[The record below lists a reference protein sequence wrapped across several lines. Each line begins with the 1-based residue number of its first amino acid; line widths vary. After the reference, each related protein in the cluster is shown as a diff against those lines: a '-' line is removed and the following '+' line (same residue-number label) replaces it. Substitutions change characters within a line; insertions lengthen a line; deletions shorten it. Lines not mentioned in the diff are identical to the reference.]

1 MISAIV
7 PFRDWSVERLETCIS
22 RLRDLPSITE
32 TIVVDFGSREPLA
45 GVAGCRVVRVEADR
59 WCLSEAN
66 NVGIAEARHEVVL
79 KIDADV
85 QLMIDDD
92 ALKNL
97 AGAVAGGEVAFWVLQ
112 PTDFQYRD
120 GRPARKRLRP
130 EWAEG
135 CGNLF
140 SRAEVLRIGGFDTRF
155 FDYGGEDNDI
165 CQRLRRF
172 GKRVEYYK
180 SDRVLHERH
189 PPSQAR
195 LLGQFTDNQKKALLA
210 DHSIFRPHPFRY
222 SDYRGRGA
230 FGPAITVA
238 IATTDRPNRSDH
250 MAYCLGGL
258 AAQTFQDF
266 EVRICENG
274 SPPSARLDE
283 AQLRK
288 AFPTLDIHLHQL
300 DEASIPKAR
309 NLITANARGFYIA
322 VHDDDDFSLPTRFE
336 EQLQCMAS
344 EEGAHGCHSSWIEFD
359 EATGALKSHYG
370 QARDIGTLMRRQGK
384 VTLHGSAL
392 YRRDVLARLPYDESL
407 ALGSD
412 YDLHIRMTL
421 AGMRVPHSC
430 RFHVLRRLHG
440 ASVSANGTALQ
451 RDVAD
456 RTNAAYKYFVGGPF
470 LAAVRANSDGGIWVT
485 GFPSVREMLRYLPS
499 AFGSFRIDLDLEATL
514 ALGFDP
520 IFGAAEHTS
529 WRFADLDFVPAHRGY
544 CHQTRLVMR
553 SSQCLTAGEMLEKF
567 PAFRELRGV
576 DIVSDIEL
584 ASQPAL
590 QSLHALHL
598 EKGQRRVIS
607 RRYAG
612 MAEALRALPPSLLGS
627 RLGRI
632 EFFAVNDPAE
642 GVHVLLG
649 TYDNA
654 ADLEYALGLAN
665 AGGGAEFMAVSNQGL
680 RGAFHGP

>member
-7 PFRDWSVERLETCIS
+7 PFRDWSVERLETCIAH
-22 RLRDLPSITE
+22 LRNLPSITE
-32 TIVVDFGSREPLA
+32 IIVVDFGSREPLA
-45 GVAGCRVVRVEADR
+45 AVAGCRVVRVAADR

-66 NVGIAEARHEVVL
+66 NIGIAEARNGVVL

-85 QLMIDDD
+85 QLRIDDD
-92 ALKNL
+92 ALRDL
-97 AGAVAGGEVAFWVLQ
+97 AETVAEGEVAFFVLQ

-120 GRPARKRLRP
+120 GKPTRKRLRP

-140 SRAEVLRIGGFDTRF
+140 SRAEVLKIGGFDTRF

-165 CQRLRRF
+165 CQRLRRY

-195 LLGQFTDNQKKALLA
+195 LLGQFTDTQKKALLA

-222 SDYRGRGA
+222 SDYKGRAA

-238 IATTDRPNRSDH
+238 IATTDRPNRAKH
-250 MAYCLGGL
+250 LTYCLEGL

-274 SPPSARLDE
+274 TPRSARLKE
-283 AQLRK
+283 AELRK
-288 AFPTLDIHLHQL
+288 SFPTLDIHLHPL

-344 EEGAHGCHSSWIEFD
+344 EQGAHGCHSSWIEFD

-370 QARDIGTLMRRQGK
+370 QSRDIGTLMRRQGK

-392 YRRDVLARLPYDESL
+392 YRRDVLARMPYDESL

-430 RFHVLRRLHG
+430 KFHVLRRLHG

-456 RTNAAYKYFVGGPF
+456 RANAAYRYFVGAPF
-470 LAAVRANSDGGIWVT
+470 LAAVRANRDEGLWVS
-485 GFPSVREMLRYLPS
+485 GFPTTREMLGYLPPE
-499 AFGSFRIDLDLEATL
+499 FGAFRIDLDLEAAL
-514 ALGFDP
+514 AVGFDP
-520 IFGAAEHTS
+520 VFGTDDYGNWH
-529 WRFADLDFVPAHRGY
+529 FAGLDFVPAHRGY
-544 CHQTRLVMR
+544 GNNTSLVMR
-553 SSQCLTAGEMLEKF
+553 SSRCLTAGELLEKL
-567 PAFRELRGV
+567 PALRELRGV
-576 DIVSDIEL
+576 DVVSDIEL

-590 QSLHALHL
+590 QSLEALHL
-598 EKGQRRVIS
+598 EKGQRRVVS
-607 RRYAG
+607 RRFADI
-612 MAEALRALPPSLLGS
+612 AEALRALPAPLLAS

-632 EFFAVNDPAE
+632 EFFAVNDPAP

-649 TYDNA
+649 TFEHA

-665 AGGGAEFMAVSNQGL
+665 AGGTGDFMAVSNQGL
-680 RGAFHGP
+680 RGGFHGP

>member
-22 RLRDLPSITE
+22 RLRDLSSITE
-32 TIVVDFGSREPLA
+32 TILVDFGSREPLA
-45 GVAGCRVVRVEADR
+45 GIADCRIVRVEADR

-66 NVGIAEARHEVVL
+66 NIGIVEARNDVVL

-85 QLMIDDD
+85 QLTIDDD
-92 ALKNL
+92 VLRDL
-97 AGAVAGGEVAFWVLQ
+97 AGSVAGGEVAFFVLQ
-112 PTDFQYRD
+112 PTDFQYRN
-120 GRPARKRLRP
+120 GKPSRKRLRP

-140 SRAEVLRIGGFDTRF
+140 SRAEVLGIGGFDTRF

-180 SDRVLHERH
+180 SDSVLHERH
-189 PPSQAR
+189 PPSEAR
-195 LLGQFTDNQKKALLA
+195 LSGRFTDARKKALLA
-210 DHSIFRPHPFRY
+210 DHSIFRPRPFRY
-222 SDYRGRGA
+222 SDYKDRGA

-238 IATTDRPNRSDH
+238 IATTDRPNRGEHLS
-250 MAYCLGGL
+250 YCLAGL

-274 SPPSARLDE
+274 SPRSARLKE
-283 AQLRK
+283 AALRK
-288 AFPTLDIHLHQL
+288 SFPTLDIHLHVL
-300 DEASIPKAR
+300 EEASIPKAR
-309 NLITANARGFYIA
+309 NLITANARGFYVA
-322 VHDDDDFSLPTRFE
+322 VHDDDDFSLPSRFE

-370 QARDIGTLMRRQGK
+370 QARDINTLMRRQGK
-384 VTLHGSAL
+384 VTLHGAAL
-392 YRRDVLARLPYDESL
+392 YRRDVLMRMRYDESL

-421 AGMRVPHSC
+421 AGIRVPHSGK
-430 RFHVLRRLHG
+430 FHVLRRLHG

-456 RTNAAYKYFVGGPF
+456 RTNAAYRYFVGGPF
-470 LAAVRANSDGGIWVT
+470 LAAVRANRDEGLWVT
-485 GFPSVREMLRYLPS
+485 GFPSIREMLGYLPS
-499 AFGSFRIDLDLEATL
+499 AFGAFRIDLDLEAAL

-520 IFGAAEHTS
+520 VFGAAEHGS
-529 WRFADLDFVPAHRGY
+529 WQFAGLDFIPAHRGY
-544 CHQTRLVMR
+544 GNNTRLVMR
-553 SSQCLTAGEMLEKF
+553 SSRCLTAGETLESLS
-567 PAFRELRGV
+567 AFRELRGV
-576 DIVSDIEL
+576 DVVSEIEL
-584 ASQPAL
+584 ASQPVL
-590 QSLHALHL
+590 HSLEALHL

-607 RRYAG
+607 RRYADT
-612 MAEALRALPPSLLGS
+612 AEALRALPASLLAS

-632 EFFAVNDPAE
+632 EFFAVNDPE
-642 GVHVLLG
+642 PGVHVLLG
-649 TYDNA
+649 IYDNA

-665 AGGGAEFMAVSNQGL
+665 AGGGGEFVAVSNHGQ
-680 RGAFHGP
+680 RGGFHGP